1 MNPHRFDPIS
11 FVFGA
16 IFVLAGLLL
25 LGGGTNGLPM
35 EWAGPLVAVLLGLVI
50 LFAARPR
57 PPRSEDPAAGAD
69 EA

>member
-50 LFAARPR
+50 FFAARPR

>member
-1 MNPHRFDPIS
+1 MDRHRFDPIS

-16 IFVLAGLLL
+16 IFVLAGLLV

-57 PPRSEDPAAGAD
+57 PSPSEDPESQAD

>member
-1 MNPHRFDPIS
+1 MNPHRFDPVS

-50 LFAARPR
+50 LLAARPR

>member
-1 MNPHRFDPIS
+1 MDRHHFDPIS

-16 IFVLAGLLL
+16 IFVLAGLLV

-57 PPRSEDPAAGAD
+57 PSPSEDPESRAD